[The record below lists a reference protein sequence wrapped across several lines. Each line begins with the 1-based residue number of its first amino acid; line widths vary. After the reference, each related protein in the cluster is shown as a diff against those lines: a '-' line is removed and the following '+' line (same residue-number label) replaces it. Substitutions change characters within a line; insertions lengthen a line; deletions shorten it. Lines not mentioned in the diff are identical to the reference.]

1 MIELNEVFD
10 EGKERLAVTNL
21 YPKLKIPQ
29 IFAIDNTKVAYRMCS
44 YTGGGDANKNIKPGD
59 KMMHVIAL
67 GVTDKGLGQ
76 LKTLGDNPIAV
87 IDTIFNHVMGIM
99 KFYKFDAALFR
110 VKKNKTGGAGRQM
123 QVIVDRLIKKKGGGK
138 FVMLKE
144 LYDFDKKYNY
154 ILVYKKNADLVNIP
168 GMTEIMDSIYK
179 KVDTE
184 VGDAYINVETGKQVS
199 KLEAIAGSIAAENDK
214 RSDQAVASRAKIS
227 RRALMAS
234 QYSIRLTGVDT
245 RKDAI
250 EHDKRLDVI
259 NSKPPVYLT
268 DKSPD
273 QVSNIQMAI
282 DNFRNDSQSIAKTG
296 EAFKTFDPSWKPDD
310 DRHTLGTMKARA
322 WFPKLASVLSS
333 YTVDDFSQH
342 PSDRNKELLAV
353 AIRDIYRVG
362 EAWSKL
368 EPNDYYG
375 AIKELTRIT
384 MEGKDWASDANREAA
399 VREIIEL
406 ISKQFSDFASSMY
419 KNTSDVDRYT
429 PMQLSGLHAYVG
441 SSYKY
446 INDYLLGLDDYGKD
460 TVEKWIESIDSAF
473 ENGVRLP
480 KGTKLF
486 RGQQTKR
493 EAIEVS
499 LENKHFYF
507 KNYVSTSMAPIIFG
521 GYGRAYDAMDPDA
534 LNTDASTPKEVLD
547 SVSTVQPDSITNS
560 EMGELRLAFVISGAE
575 KIKTIVTNAG
585 ISSLAFEAEVILPRG
600 TVLRIDK
607 MYGTAQKLQANDYTR
622 SKSVLMECTVVS
634 PEQLSET
641 TIYDGDKLLEGELV
655 ESDYSFSSFV
665 GQLNEAKAETPD
677 WLGEALASF
686 VDINNLPERFIN

>member
-99 KFYKFDAALFR
+99 KFYRFDAALFR

-179 KVDTE
+179 KVDTD

-214 RSDQAVASRAKIS
+214 RSDQAVAARAKIS

-234 QYSIRLTGVDT
+234 QYSIQVGFDT
-245 RKDAI
+245 RKDAV

-296 EAFKTFDPSWKPDD
+296 EAFKVFDPSWSMDD
-310 DRHTLGTMKARA
+310 DRHSLGTMKARA
-322 WFPKLASVLSS
+322 WVPKLTSILVGN
-333 YTVDDFSQH
+333 TKDDFNVSH
-342 PSDRNKELLAV
+342 NKRTEDTRAQSV
-353 AIRDIYRVG
+353 RDIYRIG

-368 EPNDYYG
+368 EPNDYYS
-375 AIKELTRIT
+375 AIKELARIT
-384 MEGKDWASDANREAA
+384 MEGKEWASDSNRENA
-399 VREIIEL
+399 VQGIIEL
-406 ISKQFSDFASSMY
+406 ISKQFSDLAASMY

-429 PMQLSGLHAYVG
+429 PIQLSGLHAYVG

-486 RGQQTKR
+486 RGQRTKR

-521 GYGRAYDAMDPDA
+521 EYGRAFDAMDPEA
-534 LNTDASTPKEVLD
+534 LNTDTSTPKEVLD
-547 SVSTVQPDSITNS
+547 SVSNIASDNVTNS
-560 EMGELRLAFVISGAE
+560 EMAELRLAFVISGAE

-585 ISSLAFEAEVILPRG
+585 ISSLSFEAEVILPRG

-607 MYGTAQKLQANDYTR
+607 MYGSAQKLDKNETTLY
-622 SKSVLMECTVVS
+622 KSVLMECTVVS

-641 TIYDGDKLLEGELV
+641 TVYDGDKLLEGELV

-665 GQLNEAKAETPD
+665 GQLNEAKVETPD

>member
-99 KFYKFDAALFR
+99 KFYRFDVALFR

-154 ILVYKKNADLVNIP
+154 ILVYKKNADLTSIP
-168 GMTEIMDSIYK
+168 GMPEIMDSIYK
-179 KVDTE
+179 KVDTD

-234 QYSIRLTGVDT
+234 QYSIQTGFDT
-245 RKDAI
+245 HKDDV

-268 DKSPD
+268 DKSPE

-282 DNFRNDSQSIAKTG
+282 DNFRNDSQSIAKMG
-296 EAFKTFDPSWKPDD
+296 EAFKTFDPSWSMDD
-310 DRHTLGTMKARA
+310 DRHSIGTMKAQE
-322 WFPKLASVLSS
+322 FVLRLTNILTGG
-333 YTVDDFSQH
+333 TVDDFNQH
-342 PSDRNKELLAV
+342 PIDRREAFKTLAV
-353 AIRDIYRVG
+353 RDIYRIG

-368 EPNDYYG
+368 EPNDYYS

-384 MEGKDWASDANREAA
+384 MEDKEWASDMNREAA
-399 VREIIEL
+399 VKEIVEL
-406 ISKQFSDFASSMY
+406 ISKQFCDLAASMH

-446 INDYLLGLDDYGKD
+446 INDYLLGLDEYGKD
-460 TVEKWIESIDSAF
+460 TAIEKWIESIDSAF

-507 KNYVSTSMAPIIFG
+507 KNFVSTSMAPIIFG